1 MVLWLYFLISL
12 LVVAALAVFNR
23 QHQRVSERSLQRT
36 FDALS
41 FETAQGRRFGPDMQ
55 VVKQV
60 NYEVSS
66 QNHPLTAFWYCV
78 GAGPSYFVA
87 MAQYQRDGWLGGHYE
102 WTVRTLDEARMRHAL
117 IDDKQA
123 LQATF
128 GSADHGVLHA

>member
-41 FETAQGRRFGPDMQ
+41 FETAHGRRFGPDMQ

-60 NYEVSS
+60 TFEVSS

-102 WTVRTLDEARMRHAL
+102 WTVRTLDEDRMRHAL
-117 IDDKQA
+117 IDDQQA

-128 GSADHGVLHA
+128 GSAEHGVLHA